1 MALEVAR
8 EIPAAQL
15 HLELV
20 VHGPG
25 EGGVGQ
31 DLGYALSTKL
41 GWDHSGGEVD

>member
-1 MALEVAR
+1 MAPEVAR

-25 EGGVGQ
+25 EGRVGE
-31 DLGYALSTKL
+31 DLGYALPTKL
-41 GWDHSGGEVD
+41 GRNHSGGEVD